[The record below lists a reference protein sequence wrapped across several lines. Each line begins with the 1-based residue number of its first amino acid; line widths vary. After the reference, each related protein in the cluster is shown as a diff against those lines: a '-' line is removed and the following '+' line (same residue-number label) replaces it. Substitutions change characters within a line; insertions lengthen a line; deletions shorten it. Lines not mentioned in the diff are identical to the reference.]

1 MDTKNITHNVTNNT
15 IFNEGIN
22 TTNAHIIHL
31 GRANNQKNKDFK
43 FEADTNRIKQANN
56 NIIFNNYKNNYIAS
70 NFTSYQLSYPTQ
82 NI

>member
-1 MDTKNITHNVTNNT
+1 M

-22 TTNAHIIHL
+22 TSNANIIHL

-43 FEADTNRIKQANN
+43 SEAGTNRIKQANN
-56 NIIFNNYKNNYIAS
+56 NLILNNYKNNDIAS
-70 NFTSYQLSYPTQ
+70 NFTSYQLPYPAQ